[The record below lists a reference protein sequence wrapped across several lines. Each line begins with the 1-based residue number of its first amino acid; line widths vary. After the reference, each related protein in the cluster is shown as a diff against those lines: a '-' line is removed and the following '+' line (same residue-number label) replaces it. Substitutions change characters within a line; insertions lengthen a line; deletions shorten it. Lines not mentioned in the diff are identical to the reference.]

1 MKQGNVYKYKHC
13 FMIVIDIFGYTY
25 HSCILEYL
33 KKWLIGKPIVLEK
46 FLYVYYIVI
55 LL

>member
-13 FMIVIDIFGYTY
+13 FMVVIDIFGDTY

-33 KKWLIGKPIVLEK
+33 KKWLIEKSIVLEK
-46 FLYVYYIVI
+46 ILYVCYIVI
-55 LL
+55 SL